1 MTKRFETEP
10 DTPGDEIAAES
21 LLAKQLQQKIGLL
34 ESKLRDIEGKLNDI
48 SKDPAF
54 ATRVN
59 MDDVSWVNNEG
70 SLGSIAGTL
79 ERTPLINGTKN
90 IGRLRMT
97 DELKTRLDD
106 DIK

>member
-10 DTPGDEIAAES
+10 DTPGEDIETDS

-34 ESKLRDIEGKLNDI
+34 ESKIRSIEGQLNDI
-48 SKDPAF
+48 SRDPAF
-54 ATRVN
+54 VTRVN
-59 MDDVSWVNNEG
+59 MDEVSWINNEG

-79 ERTPLINGTKN
+79 ERTPLMDGTKN

-97 DELKTRLDD
+97 DELKARLDN

>member
-10 DTPGDEIAAES
+10 DTPGDEIAADS

-54 ATRVN
+54 TTRVN

-97 DELKTRLDD
+97 DELKARLDD

>member
-10 DTPGDEIAAES
+10 DTPGDEIETES

-79 ERTPLINGTKN
+79 ERTPLINGTKS

-97 DELKTRLDD
+97 DELKARLND
-106 DIK
+106 DIQ

>member
-10 DTPGDEIAAES
+10 DTPGDDIADDS

-97 DELKTRLDD
+97 DELKARLDD

>member
-1 MTKRFETEP
+1 MVKRFETEP
-10 DTPGDEIAAES
+10 DTPGENIEAES

-34 ESKLRDIEGKLNDI
+34 ESKLRDLEGKLNDI

-59 MDDVSWVNNEG
+59 MDDVSWKNNQG

-79 ERTPLINGTKN
+79 ERTPLVNESNN
-90 IGRLRMT
+90 IGRLRIS
-97 DELKTRLDD
+97 DELKARLDD

>member
-10 DTPGDEIAAES
+10 DTPGDEIAADS

-70 SLGSIAGTL
+70 SLGSISGTL

-97 DELKTRLDD
+97 DELKARLDD

>member
-10 DTPGDEIAAES
+10 DTPGDEIETES

>member
-1 MTKRFETEP
+1 MAKRFETEP
-10 DTPGDEIAAES
+10 DTPGEDIGTES

-34 ESKLRDIEGKLNDI
+34 ESKIRSIEGQLNDI
-48 SKDPAF
+48 SRDPAF
-54 ATRVN
+54 VTRVN
-59 MDDVSWVNNEG
+59 MDEVSWVNNEG

-79 ERTPLINGTKN
+79 ERTPLMDGTKN

-97 DELKTRLDD
+97 DELKARLDD

>member
-10 DTPGDEIAAES
+10 DTPGEDIAADS

-34 ESKLRDIEGKLNDI
+34 ESKIRSIEGQLNDI
-48 SKDPAF
+48 SRDPAF
-54 ATRVN
+54 VMRVN
-59 MDDVSWVNNEG
+59 MDEVSWVNNEG
-70 SLGSIAGTL
+70 SLGSIAGTI
-79 ERTPLINGTKN
+79 ERTPLMNEAKN

-97 DELKTRLDD
+97 DELKARLDN

>member
-1 MTKRFETEP
+1 MTKRFETEQ
-10 DTPGDEIAAES
+10 DTPGDDIAADS

-59 MDDVSWVNNEG
+59 MDDVSWKNNQG

-79 ERTPLINGTKN
+79 ERTPLVNESRN
-90 IGRLRMT
+90 IGRLKMT
-97 DELKTRLDD
+97 DELKARLND
-106 DIK
+106 DIQ

>member
-10 DTPGDEIAAES
+10 DTPGEDIAADS

-34 ESKLRDIEGKLNDI
+34 ESKIRSIEGQLNDI
-48 SKDPAF
+48 SRDPAF
-54 ATRVN
+54 VTRVN
-59 MDDVSWVNNEG
+59 MDEVSWVNNDG
-70 SLGSIAGTL
+70 SLGSIAGTI
-79 ERTPLINGTKN
+79 ERTPLMNEAKN

-97 DELKTRLDD
+97 DELKARLDN